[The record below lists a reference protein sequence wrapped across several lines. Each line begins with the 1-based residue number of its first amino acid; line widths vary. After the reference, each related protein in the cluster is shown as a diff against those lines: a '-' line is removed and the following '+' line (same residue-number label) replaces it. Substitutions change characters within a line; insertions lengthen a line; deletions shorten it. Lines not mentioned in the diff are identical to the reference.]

1 MPPEEPSTAVL
12 VERIANLQASV
23 NEIKNGMATK
33 SDQINT
39 HDVIARVEV
48 ALAQE
53 AVARAA
59 GDTKISDRLQLV
71 EDRQEA
77 RKFQFAIAIAVGV
90 LGIVFGLVER
100 FLGVG
105 IGS

>member
-1 MPPEEPSTAVL
+1 MPPEDTSNAVL
-12 VERIANLQASV
+12 VERIANVQASL
-23 NEIKNGMATK
+23 NEIKADMATK
-33 SDQINT
+33 TDQSNT
-39 HDVIARVEV
+39 HSIIGRVEIALAAEVTARV
-48 ALAQE
+48 
-53 AVARAA
+53 A

-100 FLGVG
+100 FLGTGVT
-105 IGS
+105 S